1 MSDQPDEADKPGS
14 VRMVP
19 GDTAKFVD
27 LAAKR
32 QEKQAAVGETVR
44 VPGGHTSATDYRTEV
59 VQLIACMN
67 CSSPAFKL
75 AHDGRVICAV
85 CSIQIM
91 SLRWHDVN
99 LSTVI
104 PKSPA

>member
-1 MSDQPDEADKPGS
+1 MSDQPDFPGNPLK
-14 VRMVP
+14 V
-19 GDTAKFVD
+19 VD
-27 LAAKR
+27 LGAKR
-32 QEKQAAVGETVR
+32 LEREQAVGETVR
-44 VPGGHTSATDYRTEV
+44 VPGGHTAATEYRTEV

-99 LSTVI
+99 VSTLI
-104 PKSPA
+104 PRSPPA